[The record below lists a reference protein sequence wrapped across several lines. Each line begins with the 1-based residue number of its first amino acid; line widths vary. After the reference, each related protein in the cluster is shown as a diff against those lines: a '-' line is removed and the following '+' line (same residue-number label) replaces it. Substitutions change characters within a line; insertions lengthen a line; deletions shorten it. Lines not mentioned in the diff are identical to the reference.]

1 MSDLAKIHP
10 WVTLTPGLLKVWS
23 SQLDGVGEASGS
35 SICWGT
41 GNVLWGF
48 LHAGDVQRLQLK
60 LVEVDTVVAT
70 EVGFA
75 PVFVS
80 VNRWNGAWAVCR
92 G

>member
-1 MSDLAKIHP
+1 MGHSDSGIVKSLVFSTG
-10 WVTLTPGLLKVWS
+10 WG
-23 SQLDGVGEASGS
+23 GGASGS

-75 PVFVS
+75 PVFAS